1 MNECMYVCMYVRAA
15 ILRYLAYEWSS
26 GWEDQLLSHILSAH
40 HQAFQAIPDFKVAKD
55 GHDSLTHRGNLTPFP
70 CYTVKYYTHMY
81 TYCTYRT
88 EGTLS
93 DGDASS
99 DSPEESSTCASSLGV
114 DVTEISSTRGTCM
127 AVGADLSSTG
137 SALLGCSFSTL
148 VMYGADT
155 YIHL

>member
-1 MNECMYVCMYVRAA
+1 MYVRAA

-81 TYCTYRT
+81 TSNTVQKVLY
-88 EGTLS
+88 L
-93 DGDASS
+93 
-99 DSPEESSTCASSLGV
+99 LG
-114 DVTEISSTRGTCM
+114 M
-127 AVGADLSSTG
+127 AVATAPREVAPVRAVWVS
-137 SALLGCSFSTL
+137 
-148 VMYGADT
+148 M
-155 YIHL
+155 